1 MKVKLSERQ
10 HYSTSINFV
19 MQDEEPSIQDFSGKV
34 GETTI
39 RYSDSATIIYCGLGE
54 QNEYSLSNV
63 RVASAKGIQR
73 AIELKRD
80 SISLIIPK
88 NIKSEGLSKAIIE
101 GAILGSYKFSNYKT
115 EKPFLINQIE
125 LIGSE
130 LNNSVLKSITSICE
144 SVLYARDLVNENA
157 SLITP
162 EYLAKSARSL
172 SSLEG
177 FSVQVLDEKEMI
189 RQGVNLIVAVGQAS
203 STPPRLIFIEY
214 KGNSRSK
221 EKTAILGKGITFDS
235 GGQNHK
241 PTGSIETMRTDM
253 AGAAA
258 ILGVMKSLSV
268 LRPKIN
274 VVGVI
279 PAAHN
284 AIGGNAYF
292 PGDIYKSYSGKT
304 VEIWSTDAEGR
315 LVVADAISY
324 CQVNYKPTSIID
336 LATLTGGVL
345 YALAD
350 YVAALFSNNDTLAS
364 DLFNAGEQTG
374 ERLWRLPLYKE
385 FCDSVKGELGDLR
398 NVSKLKKG
406 YASSI
411 TGAAF
416 IKEFVNDYI
425 PWAHID
431 IAGTAFNEGTPRGEI
446 PQFATGFGVRLLI
459 DYLLNIKSKA

>member
-10 HYSTSINFV
+10 HYSTSVNFV
-19 MQDEEPSIQDFSGKV
+19 VQNMEPSIQDFSGKV
-34 GETTI
+34 GESTI
-39 RYSDSATIIYCGLGE
+39 RYSDSTTTIYCGLGE
-54 QNEYSLSNV
+54 QNECSLSNV
-63 RVASAKGIQR
+63 RVASAKGVQR

-80 SISLIIPK
+80 SISLFIPES
-88 NIKSEGLSKAIIE
+88 IKCEGLSKAIIE
-101 GAILGSYKFSNYKT
+101 GAILGSYKFSKYKT
-115 EKPFLINQIE
+115 EKTFQINQIE

-130 LNNSVLKSITSICE
+130 LNNSSVKSIISVCE

-162 EYLAKSARSL
+162 EFLAKAAQSF

-177 FSVQVLDEKEMI
+177 FSVQVLDEKEMK

-258 ILGVMKSLSV
+258 VLGVMKSLSV

-292 PGDIYKSYSGKT
+292 PGDVYKSHSGKT

-315 LVVADAISY
+315 LVIADAISF
-324 CQVNYKPTSIID
+324 CQVYFKPTSIID

-350 YVAALFSNNDTLAS
+350 YVAALFSNNDALAN
-364 DLFNAGEQTG
+364 DLFTAGEKTG
-374 ERLWRLPLYKE
+374 ERLWRFPLYKE
-385 FCDSVKGELGDLR
+385 FCDAVKGDLGDLR

-411 TGAAF
+411 MGAAF
-416 IKEFVNDYI
+416 IKEFINNDT

-431 IAGTAFNEGTPRGEI
+431 IAGTAYNEGSSRGEI
-446 PQFATGFGVRLLI
+446 PQFATGFGIRLLI
-459 DYLLNIKSKA
+459 DYLLNAKTRA